1 METSYDVL
9 RPDLPTELEE
19 LRELALDLRW
29 SWSHVEAF
37 AENGFRTLGVAIQR
51 GGEKEPFTFVG
62 LLPLFDP
69 PREDSKAVI
78 AELRQ
83 QGVEVKMVT
92 GDNIAVARY
101 IARLLNIGDKIED
114 VRVLRGESIE
124 EYVLLAR
131 IITKA
136 LVKVQ
141 NADVPEEELEKQAR
155 EVAKLVRKELNN
167 MPLPE
172 GTVRRHE
179 SEIIAHIEKANG
191 FAQVYPEDKYFIVD
205 ELQKADRI
213 VGMTGDGVNDAPALK
228 KADAGIAVSGATD
241 AARAAAEIVLTAP
254 GLGVILDAIKQARI
268 TFERMQSYTI
278 FRIAETIRII
288 FFMGL
293 AIQASLRSRERF
305 WDIRVPLGFNS

>member
-1 METSYDVL
+1 
-9 RPDLPTELEE
+9 
-19 LRELALDLRW
+19 
-29 SWSHVEAF
+29 
-37 AENGFRTLGVAIQR
+37 
-51 GGEKEPFTFVG
+51 
-62 LLPLFDP
+62 
-69 PREDSKAVI
+69 
-78 AELRQ
+78 
-83 QGVEVKMVT
+83 
-92 GDNIAVARY
+92 
-101 IARLLNIGDKIED
+101 
-114 VRVLRGESIE
+114 
-124 EYVLLAR
+124 
-131 IITKA
+131 
-136 LVKVQ
+136 
-141 NADVPEEELEKQAR
+141 
-155 EVAKLVRKELNN
+155 

-293 AIQASLRSRERF
+293 AIGVFQFYPVTALMIIVLALLNDIPILAIAYDNTRIRNRPIRWDMHEVLVMAGWLGAAGVISSFTLFWIVMEYLKLPIDFVQSVFFAKLVIAGHGTIYNTRIDDWFFKKPYPSWILFISTFSSRVVGTIIAVYGFGLMTPIGWEWALGMWAYALSWFVFNDAVKMAVLRYYRKRKG
-305 WDIRVPLGFNS
+305 IVMI